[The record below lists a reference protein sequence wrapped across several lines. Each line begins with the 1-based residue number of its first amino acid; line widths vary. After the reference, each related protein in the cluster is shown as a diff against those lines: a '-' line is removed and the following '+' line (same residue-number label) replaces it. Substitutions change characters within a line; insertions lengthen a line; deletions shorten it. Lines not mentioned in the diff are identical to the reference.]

1 MNGTTMRRLIPA
13 GAAIAGL
20 VLLAGCSAS
29 DGGDDS
35 ADGEVTITVA
45 GKPTSERPEELA
57 AFERNLE
64 EFSELHPDITIEG
77 DESQFDVQTFQAQ
90 LAGGQL
96 PTVFYVPFTE
106 MQGLIAREQVADLS
120 ESIPA
125 DSIVNQINPTILD
138 VVQDSDGATFGV
150 PINAYS
156 MGLLYNRDLF
166 VQAGLDPD
174 APPTS
179 WEEVRAAAKAIED
192 STDAQGFASMT
203 IENTGGWVLTTTSY
217 AFGDTLESE
226 DGATATVDNDATKE
240 ALEFYQDLRWED
252 NSFGSN
258 FLLGY
263 GDAMNAF
270 AAGSIGMFVQG
281 ADAYGNVVVNLG
293 MSPDAFGLAPLPQ
306 QSSGL
311 GTLGGGT
318 AAIVN
323 PTATEAERAAALEWV
338 EFVNFRGFT
347 DEETAVAAAKASSE
361 DGLAVGAPG
370 LPLFNAEVTAQNLE
384 WINEYINVPRENFA
398 AYLETV
404 ETLAL
409 VPEPATKAQEVYGI
423 LDTVVQAVLTREDAD
438 IDALLS
444 EAQKTAQ
451 AAIDAG

>member
-1 MNGTTMRRLIPA
+1 MNATQLRRTLPV

-20 VLLAGCSAS
+20 VLLAGCSAA
-29 DGGDDS
+29 GGGDS
-35 ADGEVTITVA
+35 ADGQVTITVA

-57 AFERNLE
+57 AFERNLQ
-64 EFSELHPDITIEG
+64 EFSELHPEITIEA

-106 MQGLIAREQVADLS
+106 MQGLIARQQVADLS
-120 ESIPA
+120 ASIPA
-125 DSIVNQINPTILD
+125 DSIVNEINPSILD
-138 VVQDSDGATFGV
+138 IVQDADGATYGI

-166 VQAGLDPD
+166 AQAGLDPNS
-174 APPTS
+174 PPTT
-179 WEEVRAAAKAIED
+179 WDEVRAAAKAIED
-192 STDAQGFASMT
+192 KTDAQGFASMT

-226 DGATATVDNDATKE
+226 DGTTATVDNEGTKE
-240 ALEFYQDLRWED
+240 ALEFYRDLRWED

-281 ADAYGNVVVNLG
+281 ADAYASVVVNLG
-293 MSPDAFGLAPLPQ
+293 MNPDAFGVGPLPQ
-306 QSSGL
+306 QPNGL

-323 PTATEAERAAALEWV
+323 PTATEAQRAAALEWI

-347 DEETAVAAAKASSE
+347 DQDTAVATAKASSE
-361 DGLAVGAPG
+361 DGLAVGAPA
-370 LPLFNAEVTAQNLE
+370 LPLFNAEVTAQHLE
-384 WINEYINVPRENFA
+384 WIKDYINVPRENYE
-398 AYLETV
+398 AYLTSV
-404 ETLAL
+404 NDITL
-409 VPEPATKAQEVYGI
+409 VPEPATKAQELYGI

-438 IDALLS
+438 IDSLLS
-444 EAQKTAQ
+444 DAQKSAQ